1 VASLSFEGE
10 THGELVVKVRR
21 WLASV
26 EGDPEAHLTRTE
38 AVEQGAELTKEALR
52 VIASAAPAPVAQ
64 SDVVK
69 ALTGMGYKATDSAK
83 AAIID
88 GLDSVEEMT
97 GGSVVKMAREAG
109 KSVAYQMNTTI
120 ARQILKGL
128 KQVPR

>member
-1 VASLSFEGE
+1 MATLAFEGE

-21 WLASV
+21 WLASL
-26 EGDPEAHLTRTE
+26 EGEAEGHISRAE

-52 VIASAAPAPVAQ
+52 VIASAAPQPIAQ
-64 SDVVK
+64 SEVVK

-83 AAIID
+83 EAIID

-97 GGSVVKMAREAG
+97 GGSVVKLAREAG

-120 ARQILKGL
+120 ARQILKQL
-128 KQVPR
+128 KPRP

>member
-38 AVEQGAELTKEALR
+38 AVEQTAELTKEALR

-109 KSVAYQMNTTI
+109 KSVAYQMNTAV